1 MLYKLDESVGKVVE
15 ALQRTHMLQVEG
27 LSGSSYN
34 YSSKSSSQSIIS
46 FRKKANDDHQD
57 SIIVFTT
64 DNGGP
69 AAGFDL
75 NHASNW
81 PLKGVRP
88 DHVTMGNKFF
98 SEERKSKKSER
109 RSRTH
114 YGKEE

>member
-1 MLYKLDESVGKVVE
+1 ML
-15 ALQRTHMLQVEG
+15 
-27 LSGSSYN
+27 
-34 YSSKSSSQSIIS
+34 IIQLFIKIIITTTVTS
-46 FRKKANDDHQD
+46 FRKKANVDHQD

-88 DHVTMGNKFF
+88 DHVTMRNNFVVLKK
-98 SEERKSKKSER
+98 EKVRKVNVGKGHIMGRRSER
-109 RSRTH
+109 SCSSLDSAAS
-114 YGKEE
+114 GKFSVQK

>member
-1 MLYKLDESVGKVVE
+1 MLAKWLKRSS
-15 ALQRTHMLQVEG
+15 ALTCSR
-27 LSGSSYN
+27 
-34 YSSKSSSQSIIS
+34 SKDYLAHHITIHQNHHHNQLYHSE
-46 FRKKANDDHQD
+46 KKANDDHQD

-88 DHVTMGNKFF
+88 DHITMRINFF

-109 RSRTH
+109 RSKTH